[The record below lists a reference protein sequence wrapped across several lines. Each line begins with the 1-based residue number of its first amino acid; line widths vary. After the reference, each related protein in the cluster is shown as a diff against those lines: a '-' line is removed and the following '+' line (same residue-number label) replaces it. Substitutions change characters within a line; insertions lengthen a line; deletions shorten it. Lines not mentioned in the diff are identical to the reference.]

1 METTPNSINSTNSSI
16 KASYIA
22 KKISGKLFGPDN
34 LFTGI
39 FNTLGDSN
47 SGDMVI
53 RHWINEK
60 GVEIAFKKGASGIIT
75 TDAREEA
82 IASAIKRGISLI
94 LVEKIEIA
102 NSFALAWTINRFA
115 PESKRIVIT
124 GTNGKSTTTHMIYHI
139 LKTARWNVFTNTDSK
154 SEFNTLIDPMVA
166 KLISEYA
173 LNSENSYKVQ
183 NNSENTT
190 NQINPENHDICCGKN
205 QIDALII
212 EVSEVQGWLD
222 KVMKNHAFLM
232 TQAID
237 PDVVV
242 ITNVALDHIGLV
254 NSLEEAYDEISG
266 AVKAINAG
274 FVVLNSDDVLVK
286 KMDDSLNQGVTPFY
300 QGKGCELEFLS
311 EAGGIFFKGKLLI
324 GTDKL
329 PFKSQHFVENT
340 LSAISACIS
349 LEVPLE
355 DIVNGLTSYRAL
367 KRRFSI
373 IKESPRIIDDFAH
386 NPDGIR
392 ATIKSAA
399 TLTDN
404 IPNNNNNNN
413 NKGSTS
419 SKNKNKLLVVC
430 SIRGSRGDEINY
442 INSQALSESLNEL
455 KIDFELIISAS
466 SDVVDNLNVVEE
478 HEKNIFLETLE
489 SFKIDYTFEETLEN
503 SLKTALAMAKDDDT
517 ILLIG
522 AQGMDPASEL
532 LDSLKD

>member
-34 LFTGI
+34 LFTGV

-82 IASAIKRGISLI
+82 IASAIKHGISLI

-139 LKTARWNVFTNTDSK
+139 LKTAGWNVFTNTDSK

-173 LNSENSYKVQ
+173 LNSENSYKWQ
-183 NNSENTT
+183 NDFENPINPINSEN
-190 NQINPENHDICCGKN
+190 QDIICEKSK
-205 QIDALII
+205 IDALII

-286 KMDDSLNQGVTPFY
+286 KMADFLNQGVTPFY

-324 GTDKL
+324 LTDKL

-355 DIVNGLTSYRAL
+355 YIVNGLTSYHAL

-399 TLTDN
+399 SLASN
-404 IPNNNNNNN
+404 SPNNVHNI
-413 NKGSTS
+413 
-419 SKNKNKLLVVC
+419 KNHNKLWVVC

-442 INSQALSESLNEL
+442 INSQALSESLNQL
-455 KIDFELIISAS
+455 KMDFELIISAS

-503 SLKTALAMAKDDDT
+503 SLKKALAMAKDDDT

>member
-1 METTPNSINSTNSSI
+1 
-16 KASYIA
+16 
-22 KKISGKLFGPDN
+22 
-34 LFTGI
+34 
-39 FNTLGDSN
+39 
-47 SGDMVI
+47 
-53 RHWINEK
+53 
-60 GVEIAFKKGASGIIT
+60 
-75 TDAREEA
+75 
-82 IASAIKRGISLI
+82 
-94 LVEKIEIA
+94 
-102 NSFALAWTINRFA
+102 
-115 PESKRIVIT
+115 
-124 GTNGKSTTTHMIYHI
+124 
-139 LKTARWNVFTNTDSK
+139 
-154 SEFNTLIDPMVA
+154 MVA

-399 TLTDN
+399 SLASN
-404 IPNNNNNNN
+404 SPNNVHNI
-413 NKGSTS
+413 
-419 SKNKNKLLVVC
+419 KNHNKLWVVC

-442 INSQALSESLNEL
+442 INSQALSESLNQL
-455 KIDFELIISAS
+455 KMDFELIISAS

-503 SLKTALAMAKDDDT
+503 SLKKALAMAKDDDT

>member
-1 METTPNSINSTNSSI
+1 MENTPNSTNSPTSPI
-16 KASYIA
+16 KVSSIA

-53 RHWINEK
+53 RHWINEQ

-75 TDAREEA
+75 TDAREGA
-82 IASAIKRGISLI
+82 LDSAIKHGIALI

-102 NSFALAWTINRFA
+102 NAFALSWTINRFA
-115 PESKRIVIT
+115 PESHRIVIT

-139 LKTARWNVFTNTDSK
+139 LKTAGWNVFTNTDSK

-166 KLISEYA
+166 KLISEFA
-173 LNSENSYKVQ
+173 INNNNNNNNNNKFQ

-190 NQINPENHDICCGKN
+190 NHLNSENSDICCEKSE
-205 QIDALII
+205 IDALII

-237 PDVVV
+237 PEVVV

-254 NSLEEAYDEISG
+254 NSLEEAYEEISG

-274 FVVLNSDDVLVK
+274 FVVLNSDDALVK
-286 KMDDSLNQGVTPFY
+286 KMADSLNPGVTPFY
-300 QGKGCELEFLS
+300 HGNDCELEFCDES
-311 EAGGIFFKGKLLI
+311 GSIFFKGKLLI
-324 GTDKL
+324 ENDKL
-329 PFKSQHFVENT
+329 PFKSQHFIENT

-349 LEVPLE
+349 LEISLN
-355 DIVNGLTSYRAL
+355 DIVNGVTSYHAL
-367 KRRFSI
+367 NRRFSI
-373 IKESPRIIDDFAH
+373 INEIPRIIDDFAH

-399 TLTDN
+399 FLTAN
-404 IPNNNNNNN
+404 IPNSNNNNNNN
-413 NKGSTS
+413 NNNSINT
-419 SKNKNKLLVVC
+419 NKINNKINCGLSAQL
-430 SIRGSRGDEINY
+430 GDQGEM
-442 INSQALSESLNEL
+442 
-455 KIDFELIISAS
+455 KLIILTLKHFL
-466 SDVVDNLNVVEE
+466 NL
-478 HEKNIFLETLE
+478 
-489 SFKIDYTFEETLEN
+489 
-503 SLKTALAMAKDDDT
+503 
-517 ILLIG
+517 
-522 AQGMDPASEL
+522 
-532 LDSLKD
+532 